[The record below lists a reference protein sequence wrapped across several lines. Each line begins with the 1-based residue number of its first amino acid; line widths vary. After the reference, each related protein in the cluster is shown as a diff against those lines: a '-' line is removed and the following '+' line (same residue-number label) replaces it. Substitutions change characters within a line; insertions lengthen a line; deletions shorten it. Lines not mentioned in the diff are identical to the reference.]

1 MIPVNATDPKAPP
14 MTESPCL
21 TRTDHPGGIVEIGL
35 NRAPVNALS
44 APMLTQFAA
53 LVATLGR
60 DHQVRAIVMTS
71 PFRVFSAGLDIKEAQ
86 HFDPP
91 QQQAIVDGLN
101 CGFLALFSCSKPT
114 IAAIGGAA
122 IGGGLFFV
130 LASDFR
136 VAGPRARFGL
146 AEVRVGV
153 DFPVGPMEIA
163 RATLNANLLRRLM
176 LTGQPIDANA
186 ARDAG
191 IVDAIADGDLG
202 ARAMAEARSL
212 AMVPP
217 RAYASVKR
225 QIRGD
230 TIARIEAGMR
240 DAPPGA
246 GWYSDE
252 TAAAM
257 RAMIG

>member
-1 MIPVNATDPKAPP
+1 
-14 MTESPCL
+14 MTPSPCL

-44 APMLTQFAA
+44 APMLMEFAA
-53 LVATLGR
+53 LLTALGG
-60 DHQVRAIVMTS
+60 DPQVRAILMTS
-71 PFRVFSAGLDIKEAQ
+71 PFKVFSAGLDLKEAQ
-86 HFDPP
+86 HFDLA
-91 QQQAIVDGLN
+91 QQQAIVEGLDV
-101 CGFLALFSCSKPT
+101 GFLALFSCPKPT
-114 IAAIGGAA
+114 VAAIGGAA
-122 IGGGLFFV
+122 IAGGLFFV

-153 DFPVGPMEIA
+153 DFPTGPMEIA

-191 IVDAIADGDLG
+191 VVDVIADGDLG
-202 ARAMAEARSL
+202 ARAMAEAQSL
-212 AMVPP
+212 AALPP
-217 RAYASVKR
+217 QAYASVKR

-230 TIARIEAGMR
+230 TIARIKAGMR
-240 DAPPGA
+240 DAKPGA